1 MEETL
6 LGFAPA
12 ILAVAVAV
20 FLRVRRSIK
29 EASDETVALR
39 RRVNI
44 LEQRTRELESAQR
57 QAEER
62 ARNVRLREAAP
73 VRLMMRPAAAP
84 PIPPVHHS
92 EPEELTES
100 QKEVAEVL
108 NQLHVM
114 KAQLSLDPVV
124 EEKYITEL
132 NGIVDRLER
141 ATGCDL
147 SRWLG
152 TPRRIVKPARHLT
165 ARKPTC
171 PKREYSVTAICSE
184 YKSYR
189 SRPFAIIRLIILNCR
204 KASSQP
210 HLKLLAGFIRAQLPF
225 QSRPISGHLGIGR
238 NVDDNP
244 NLPGPTNSSRGFKQ
258 LFHLGLGQP
267 SIGSRSSF
275 CHLRRS
281 HASFQIA
288 QTQSCFVAAPS

>member
-20 FLRVRRSIK
+20 FLRVRRSIT
-29 EASDETVALR
+29 EASDETAALR
-39 RRVNI
+39 RRVTL
-44 LEQRTRELESAQR
+44 LERRTHELESAQR

-73 VRLMMRPAAAP
+73 VRPMMRPAAAP

-114 KAQLSLDPVV
+114 KAQLSLDPFV

-152 TPRRIVKPARHLT
+152 IPPQDRQTGAASDSQKTDVSKARIFRNRDLFRIQIVSLQAFCDYQIDHPQLPKGFVPAPPEAARRIH
-165 ARKPTC
+165 
-171 PKREYSVTAICSE
+171 
-184 YKSYR
+184 
-189 SRPFAIIRLIILNCR
+189 
-204 KASSQP
+204 
-210 HLKLLAGFIRAQLPF
+210 
-225 QSRPISGHLGIGR
+225 
-238 NVDDNP
+238 
-244 NLPGPTNSSRGFKQ
+244 
-258 LFHLGLGQP
+258 
-267 SIGSRSSF
+267 
-275 CHLRRS
+275 
-281 HASFQIA
+281 
-288 QTQSCFVAAPS
+288 